1 MGEICDQTK
10 SLQRKRIYDLM
21 YQKAKQLGSRIT
33 KAIRTLHYADDLT
46 LLAPSEDKLQRSIH
60 NLKLISEK
68 YSMEISIDKTKL
80 MAFCSKD
87 PVPSKICINNQILV
101 RVNVFKYLG
110 FNLSF
115 LENLDISEKITRY
128 NKSIVIINSVM
139 KPSLVQNIPICLY
152 IKC

>member
-1 MGEICDQTK
+1 
-10 SLQRKRIYDLM
+10 
-21 YQKAKQLGSRIT
+21 
-33 KAIRTLHYADDLT
+33 
-46 LLAPSEDKLQRSIH
+46 
-60 NLKLISEK
+60 
-68 YSMEISIDKTKL
+68 MEISIDKTKL

-139 KPSLVQNIPICLY
+139 KPSLVQKHTHMPLYKMLARPVLCYGSEAWTMPNREKSRITASEMRFICHTAGNT
-152 IKC
+152 K